1 MFQVFFYRSRLLLLI
16 SVFHALHDA
25 QNISYI
31 IKGKRIPDILPY
43 KHSNASS
50 YTEIVKCWQNSLALS
65 WWAVTLA
72 VAVLSAGMKLSLSCI
87 CLEMKKFSVCISSP
101 SLIHVGNERWWILI
115 LLTAA
120 YSSIVSFACFRS
132 ATFSVPSGLLS
143 LVLDLACKITS
154 CAISAVS
161 FSPPNCSPSIS

>member
-1 MFQVFFYRSRLLLLI
+1 MNYTCFRYFFLSLTTFALNKCFSRS
-16 SVFHALHDA
+16 SAYGNHDA

-31 IKGKRIPDILPY
+31 TKGKRIPDILPY

-65 WWAVTLA
+65 WWAETLA

-143 LVLDLACKITS
+143 LVLDLAWK
-154 CAISAVS
+154 
-161 FSPPNCSPSIS
+161 